1 MAVALSGQ
9 ADQRGGGFF
18 AWWANELIGLMP
30 ASGRRLPT
38 DRFVLAVFD
47 GRGAGWLVYGPES
60 AHYPTVSEGTP
71 ACGEHKQSD
80 GVDREKICESA
91 LTEIACYDD
100 KPANEHLEETGS
112 YSRFDEPG
120 SVSRA
125 RAALEAAKKN

>member
-1 MAVALSGQ
+1 MTDMKTCKSCRHFAKHECRRFPPVAQ
-9 ADQRGGGFF
+9 VFKQRDHYDVTYT
-18 AWWANELIGLMP
+18 E
-30 ASGRRLPT
+30 T
-38 DRFVLAVFD
+38 
-47 GRGAGWLVYGPES
+47 VYV
-60 AHYPTVSEGTP
+60 YPTVSEGTP